1 MKSYFS
7 GKGQI
12 FASFL
17 FSFLLLWL
25 NWAFSLPADQFV
37 PSDDGWSLSFIL
49 FFSYFSPARRVQR
62 GRMTAL
68 ARVAFT
74 HEPTRT
80 FHFSYTIGA
89 RIKKS
94 SGLLCRKQRPDS
106 TAPFRRVQLVEI
118 QKEKRER
125 GNEPL
130 LVRRVTN
137 THRHAAPIV
146 QGGGVVE
153 IDISIDLGH
162 WPRRVTRCYSLPCLL
177 YLVPLEE
184 KKEKRNREWKYVR

>member
-1 MKSYFS
+1 MM
-7 GKGQI
+7 
-12 FASFL
+12 
-17 FSFLLLWL
+17 
-25 NWAFSLPADQFV
+25 DEV
-37 PSDDGWSLSFIL
+37 SFIL

-137 THRHAAPIV
+137 KQTRSP
-146 QGGGVVE
+146 
-153 IDISIDLGH
+153 DCT
-162 WPRRVTRCYSLPCLL
+162 RRRRS
-177 YLVPLEE
+177 
-184 KKEKRNREWKYVR
+184 RNRHFN